1 MATAVVITCFL
12 RPLHFAGPVQEGLQ
26 KLIVEAKPK
35 EAREPR
41 LKDAEAT
48 LDKLPDWDRKAF
60 SSHRFVDNDDDD
72 EEEEN
77 EEFHL

>member
-1 MATAVVITCFL
+1 
-12 RPLHFAGPVQEGLQ
+12 VQEGLQ

-77 EEFHL
+77 EEFDL